1 MTRFTRFSCHVALGL
16 MPFLLVLAL
25 WPWVRPVLDATGSLG
40 GGLFVVM
47 VGDKPLRAGELVAF
61 HPPANRFFSEDETF
75 IKVVGGVS
83 GDVIRRD
90 GRSLFNGGQLLGTA
104 KTHSRQGELLQ
115 PFAGGRVPA
124 GSYYVY
130 SEHVDAFDSRYVDIG
145 FVGKEQIIG
154 KAYRIF

>member
-1 MTRFTRFSCHVALGL
+1 MNRTGRFLIHAGLGL

-40 GGLFVVM
+40 GGLFVVI
-47 VGDKPLRAGELVAF
+47 VGDTSLSTGELVAF
-61 HPPANRFFSEDETF
+61 HPPANRFFADDETF

-83 GDVIRRD
+83 GDVIRRE
-90 GRSLFNGGQLLGTA
+90 GRSLYNGSQALGTA
-104 KTHSRQGELLQ
+104 KPFSRQGEPLQ
-115 PFAGGRVPA
+115 PFDGGRVPEGA
-124 GSYYVY
+124 YYVY